1 MKDFEHYSDRDLLN
15 EIKSGDDRAMDFLLN
30 RYGGLVRRES
40 RKFFLAGADEEDLIQ
55 EGMIGLFKAVKNYDD
70 EKNASFYICI
80 TLCKT
85 ADLYDG
91 DGFQEKETR
100 SIEQLYLTV

>member
-40 RKFFLAGADEEDLIQ
+40 RKFFLAGADEED
-55 EGMIGLFKAVKNYDD
+55 
-70 EKNASFYICI
+70 
-80 TLCKT
+80 
-85 ADLYDG
+85 
-91 DGFQEKETR
+91 
-100 SIEQLYLTV
+100 